1 MQWLGTTI
9 CCSALALTT
18 VSVQPLESESDAIP
32 LFPARQQWTL
42 ALNNALA
49 GQPGFSGGRGYFP
62 IEGGRLVAY
71 DLAAGR
77 QLWLVESEAVWPPV
91 ATDRLVFVTLPDA
104 IVARSADDG
113 KESWRL
119 PIADR
124 LAVGPVADSRWLVA
138 ATVSGTVLAVRVE
151 DGGIAWQGDAG
162 ARISAP
168 PMLTPDRVYVPLEDR
183 RVLALDAENGAVV
196 WERRLGGAPTGIL
209 AHDDRIYVGS
219 VDNFLYCLNAGR
231 GDVAWR
237 WRTGA
242 DVIGTP
248 VVDGDRL
255 YFVALDN
262 ILRSLDRHGG
272 SQKWKRALPL
282 RPRSGPLVA
291 GATVVVGGLAPSVRA
306 YATSTGAPAG
316 ELTFKTDLA
325 APPHVFLNGGVP
337 MLVAITTDIVA
348 GATVIG
354 FIPAAGLPT
363 PFAPLPN
370 PPVVPA
376 LTFP

>member
-1 MQWLGTTI
+1 M
-9 CCSALALTT
+9 
-18 VSVQPLESESDAIP
+18 
-32 LFPARQQWTL
+32 
-42 ALNNALA
+42 NA
-49 GQPGFSGGRGYFP
+49 GYFP

-77 QLWLVESEAVWPPV
+77 QLWLVESETLWPPV
-91 ATDRLVFVTLPDA
+91 ATDRQVFVASPDA

-113 KESWRL
+113 KEAWRL
-119 PIADR
+119 PIAER

-151 DGGIAWQGDAG
+151 DGGIAWQADAG

-168 PMLTPDRVYVPLEDR
+168 PTLTSDRVYVPLEDR
-183 RVLALDAENGAVV
+183 RVLALDAEDGAVV

-209 AHDDRIYVGS
+209 AHDDRVYVGA
-219 VDNFLYCLNAGR
+219 VDNFLYRLNAGR

-248 VVDGDRL
+248 VVAGDRL

-291 GATVVVGGLAPSVRA
+291 GTTVVVGGLAPSVRA
-306 YATSTGAPAG
+306 YATATGAPAG
-316 ELTFKTDLA
+316 ELSFKTDLA
-325 APPHVFLNGGVP
+325 APPHVFLQWRRSGARRDHDRYRRRRDGHRVHSRGRASDAVRSAAQSACGSRPDFSLSSSRTAPASRATAVSMRSGVCSENES
-337 MLVAITTDIVA
+337 LARSRC
-348 GATVIG
+348 IG
-354 FIPAAGLPT
+354 ST
-363 PFAPLPN
+363 
-370 PPVVPA
+370 
-376 LTFP
+376 